1 VLPCQYLFGW
11 LIIRNQVKNA
21 SNTNERGGIIQ
32 ELLPAM
38 KLVKFYAWE
47 LFFEK
52 EVNAIRAREMKLHFK
67 NAVIKTI
74 NMAMVFGTPPMTA
87 CVIFA
92 AYEMMV
98 GRLDA
103 TLAFTTLSLFNI
115 LRFPLVVLPKAMRAA
130 SEALASINRVE
141 NFLLQ
146 TVTSEERKSG
156 AGSHGIRMVRL
167 EEEGVGWEEGGRAGG
182 ERVGGREEGWW
193 GPKAA
198 GGRGSA

>member
-1 VLPCQYLFGW
+1 MLPCQYLFGW

-115 LRFPLVVLPKAMRAA
+115 LRFPLVVLPKALRG
-130 SEALASINRVE
+130 V
-141 NFLLQ
+141 
-146 TVTSEERKSG
+146 SG
-156 AGSHGIRMVRL
+156 GSLTH
-167 EEEGVGWEEGGRAGG
+167 
-182 ERVGGREEGWW
+182 
-193 GPKAA
+193 PP
-198 GGRGSA
+198 